1 MVGGSAYS
9 SPTLPV
15 RIISNYVQMERIDK
29 WEREHRRRIALYER
43 QIDEIYREAVHE
55 AALIGVSIGVGLPS
69 DEIFSFD
76 RFPMVKK
83 RVSKLMEGLRDNL
96 TAAIVNGIKAEWTL
110 ANNKNSELARTVFG
124 DNVGKLTQEQY
135 RRYFSTNGSARDAFI
150 NRKVAGLK
158 LSDRVWNYTDQFKT
172 EIELGLDVGIRSG
185 RSAEDMSR
193 DLRRYLRYPDMLFR
207 RVRDEHGNLQLSKA
221 AEAFH
226 PGRGVYRSSYKNAR
240 RLAATETNIA
250 YRTADFERWQQLD
263 FVVGIEIHLSN
274 NHPVPDI
281 CDDLQGRYP
290 KDFKFTGWHPHC
302 RCHVTTILKT
312 KEEMAADTQRI
323 LNGEEPDGKSV
334 NRVEDVPKEF
344 KKWLKDN
351 RERAKRS
358 FSVPYFVKDNMKYV
372 PKGYQSLYGSRMP
385 YDSFAEYEAALRYNK
400 AHAQFSPEIAANIKE
415 LNKVLPVMQGKI
427 MNFSEADGSK
437 GNPGYAL
444 KNSDELGF
452 RHNCQTCTMAYEL
465 RRRGFDVEAMGN
477 PIIKGYKRMREM
489 DRFYENSADWEMRFL
504 NPSGTKAFYRWS
516 NIDNL
521 TDTGEAKRAWIAGR
535 TIEVGRYEVYCAW
548 KGKPGGSHV
557 FIVERTLSGDLI
569 WFDPQSG
576 KKGNDIRL
584 YAERM
589 IANKIGVL
597 RIDNKI
603 INPKYAERMLKAR
616 K

>member
-1 MVGGSAYS
+1 
-9 SPTLPV
+9 
-15 RIISNYVQMERIDK
+15 MERIDK

-76 RFPMVKK
+76 RFPRVKK

-290 KDFKFTGWHPHC
+290 KDFKFTGWHHHC

-334 NRVEDVPKEF
+334 NRVEDVPNEF

-358 FSVPYFVKDNMKYV
+358 FSVPYFIKDNMKYV

-400 AHAQFSPEIAANIKE
+400 AHALFSPEIAANIKE

-437 GNPGYAL
+437 GNPDYAL
-444 KNSDELGF
+444 KDSEERGF

-465 RRRGFDVEAMGN
+465 RRRGFDVEAMPN
-477 PIIKGYKRMREM
+477 PVVNGYEKYREFSKFCF
-489 DRFYENSADWEMRFL
+489 DKSLLWNDRFL
-504 NPSGTKAFYRWS
+504 NKDGTRVDYDFSYGLKLEDTNIAKAAFIYKKTS
-516 NIDNL
+516 
-521 TDTGEAKRAWIAGR
+521 EP
-535 TIEVGRYEVYCAW
+535 GRYEVYCQW
-548 KGKPGGSHV
+548 KNKNSSHV
-557 FIVERTLSGDLI
+557 FIFERTKEGDGI

-576 KKGNDIRL
+576 KKGREVKNYLANMRPEGIR
-584 YAERM
+584 
-589 IANKIGVL
+589 VL
-597 RIDNKI
+597 RIDDKL
-603 INPKYAERMLKAR
+603 INPKFASRLIKAR